1 MTQPFGRPVSQAD
14 RVISILVI
22 VAIPFVGAAA
32 GFLGIFMLAFL
43 DNCPSETCSAEHAAL
58 SVWTAIGVT
67 VCIAVVGII
76 LTIVRLVRQRL
87 AWPFAVGTLLLCG
100 AVGVVGVVGFLIAV
114 GA

>member
-1 MTQPFGRPVSQAD
+1 MTQPYARPVSQAD

-22 VAIPFVGAAA
+22 ALIPFVGAAA
-32 GFLGIFMLAFL
+32 AFLGIFMLAFL

-58 SVWTAIGVT
+58 SVWTSIGVG
-67 VCIAVVGII
+67 VCVAIAGIVV
-76 LTIVRLVRQRL
+76 TIVRLVRQRL

-100 AVGVVGVVGFLIAV
+100 VIGVAGVVGFLISV